1 MPGTSLPETRELS
14 IFGLGFGRKVETER
28 GSILLADS
36 KRLPAR
42 TPFTHMPSLPPC
54 PLSLCQRSIVKFRD
68 RIVLLSYLNH
78 MAGSKVRVLSWDSLF
93 WSLSD
98 PELFVQPSMSRLL
111 STPTHLLT
119 PCWEM
124 CIWRMSSWLTFL
136 SLQETHTVLDKMAS
150 IHLKTQVS
158 VWDNEKDDMSCS
170 KELSRICEVADIYL
184 V

>member
-1 MPGTSLPETRELS
+1 MPRTSLPETRELS

-42 TPFTHMPSLPPC
+42 TPFTHMPSLPLC

-78 MAGSKVRVLSWDSLF
+78 IAGWKVRVLSWDSLF

-111 STPTHLLT
+111 STPSNPSLDAVLRDVYMENVQLT
-119 PCWEM
+119 D
-124 CIWRMSSWLTFL
+124 L
-136 SLQETHTVLDKMAS
+136 SIIAGDAHCPRQNGVYPSEDPGKRLRQ
-150 IHLKTQVS
+150 
-158 VWDNEKDDMSCS
+158 
-170 KELSRICEVADIYL
+170 
-184 V
+184 